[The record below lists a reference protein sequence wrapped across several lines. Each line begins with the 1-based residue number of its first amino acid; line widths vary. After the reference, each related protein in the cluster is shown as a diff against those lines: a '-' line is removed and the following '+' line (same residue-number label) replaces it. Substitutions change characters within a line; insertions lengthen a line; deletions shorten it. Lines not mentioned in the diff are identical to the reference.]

1 MQTKITVILDN
12 PADVDAF
19 EASYPALIN
28 DATKLPGL
36 VSLESAVHRAVLGG
50 RRHHDHAMNGCK
62 TEVG

>member
-50 RRHHDHAMNGCK
+50 RRH
-62 TEVG
+62 TITR